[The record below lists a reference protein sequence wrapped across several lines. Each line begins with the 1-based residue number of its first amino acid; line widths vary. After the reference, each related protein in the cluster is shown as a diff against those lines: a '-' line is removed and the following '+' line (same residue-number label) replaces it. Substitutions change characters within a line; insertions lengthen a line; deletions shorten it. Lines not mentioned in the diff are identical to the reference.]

1 MKMTSRSVSVC
12 KFVIRCFT
20 VPVCRENW
28 LSVKE
33 WKSLFLISEWHFSV
47 TYENI
52 ALYIFGSVEIATF
65 IIHYVSHLTQKV
77 TLNTDEKDN
86 VFFYLQDESCTQ
98 VIFQVGNWQA
108 SIYCKINERDNWQKN
123 QFFKIQCK

>member
-1 MKMTSRSVSVC
+1 MKMISRSVSVC
-12 KFVIRCFT
+12 KFVIRYFT

-33 WKSLFLISEWHFSV
+33 WKSLFLISEWHFFV

-86 VFFYLQDESCTQ
+86 VFFYLHDESCTQ

-108 SIYCKINERDNWQKN
+108 SIYCKINERDNWQEN